1 MNEKAE
7 TNAEG
12 LFPTT
17 VIGSLPRPSWVIDL
31 LIKHQNGSLSDE
43 ALDQALDKAIGFAI
57 GLQEAAGID
66 IISDGEWRRIG
77 YFEVFAQMIDGF
89 QAAEYRTQ
97 ALAPE
102 VLPTTGLSAPQ
113 QWTLK
118 EFKQA
123 LVVGKMSYSRPIA
136 AAGAAFLRRHT
147 GRQIKVALPS
157 PHMIGGRLWHP
168 EHSSAA
174 YATRREFIDA
184 VIPILRQEVLAL
196 RAAGVDVLQFDD
208 PWLCFFVD
216 PEHRARFADPEAEM
230 AGAIE
235 DLNRVLAG
243 IDGIKTALHVC
254 RGNRARTVYANGDYE
269 PIMPHL
275 LDADVDQLAME
286 FAVSEAG
293 DVAIFEQFPTD
304 KEIGLGVVDVRGEV
318 VDTPA
323 LIVERVEKALRYLKP
338 EQIALN
344 PDCGFAPT
352 STNPI
357 SLEEASQKLV
367 ALARAA
373 EILRER
379 YA

>member
-1 MNEKAE
+1 MTANP
-7 TNAEG
+7 
-12 LFPTT
+12 LFPTS
-17 VIGSLPRPSWVIDL
+17 VIGSLPRPKWALDL
-31 LIKHQNGSLSDE
+31 LMAHQEGALSDE
-43 ALDQALDKAIGFAI
+43 ALDAALDKAIAFAI

-66 IISDGEWRRIG
+66 ILSDGEWRRIG
-77 YFEVFAQMIDGF
+77 YFEVFAQMVEGF
-89 QAAEYRTQ
+89 QRAEYQTQ

-102 VLPTTGLSAPQ
+102 VLPDTGLSPPQ

-123 LVVGKMSYSRPIA
+123 LVVEPMTYSRPIA
-136 AAGAAFLRRHT
+136 ASGAAFLRQNTERGT
-147 GRQIKVALPS
+147 KVALPS

-168 EHSSAA
+168 DYSSEA
-174 YATRREFIDA
+174 YPSRRDFIEA
-184 VIPILRQEVLAL
+184 VIPILRAEVLAL
-196 RAAGVDVLQFDD
+196 RETGVDMVQFDD

-216 PEHRARFADPEAEM
+216 PEHRARFAEPDAELEA
-230 AGAIE
+230 AID

-275 LDADVDQLAME
+275 LRADVDQLAME
-286 FAVSEAG
+286 FAVSQAG
-293 DVAIFEQFPTD
+293 DVSIFEQFPTD
-304 KEIGLGVVDVRGEV
+304 KEIGLGVVDVRGEIA
-318 VDTPA
+318 DTPE

-338 EQIALN
+338 QQITLN

-357 SLEEASQKLV
+357 SLEEAYQKLK
-367 ALARAA
+367 AMSQAA

-379 YA
+379 YG